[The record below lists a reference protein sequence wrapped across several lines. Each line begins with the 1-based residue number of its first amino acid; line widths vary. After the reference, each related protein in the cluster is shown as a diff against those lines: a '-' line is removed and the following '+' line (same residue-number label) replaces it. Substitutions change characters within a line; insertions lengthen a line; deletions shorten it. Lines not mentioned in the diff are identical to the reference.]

1 VEIWVNR
8 HPEGRGCLF
17 NFDHFSTH
25 FFFFFLEI
33 HRLRGWGHVSVRVE
47 HQRPPAPC
55 WREDELVGSSPDAA
69 LDRSQE
75 RHPAIA
81 TGLTI
86 LDASDTPAGFLYIV
100 LVGTIFRDK
109 PNKLLW
115 SPVRSQQASPETA
128 PFESGFSE
136 SLVYV
141 VSIYSRA
148 SLRPPSRCWRVTNWS
163 GRPRKTSDGRYRC
176 CFPHNGQVTIIDW
189 NGNSFTPEE
198 TGR

>member
-1 VEIWVNR
+1 
-8 HPEGRGCLF
+8 
-17 NFDHFSTH
+17 
-25 FFFFFLEI
+25 
-33 HRLRGWGHVSVRVE
+33 VSVRVE

-136 SLVYV
+136 SLVQV
-141 VSIYSRA
+141 ASIYSRYSLSA
-148 SLRPPSRCWRVTNWS
+148 SSSLLPGDKLVRSSEEDLRWKVPAQLAAQGGTRR
-163 GRPRKTSDGRYRC
+163 
-176 CFPHNGQVTIIDW
+176 
-189 NGNSFTPEE
+189 
-198 TGR
+198 